1 MPEIDIQRQGPAG
14 GPSTA
19 RPHPRW
25 RAALVAVLL
34 VFAGLIGVAPPA
46 QAIYNG
52 TVLSPN
58 KYPWAVRIQ
67 LVYPNGVAATCSG
80 ALISSYAVVTA
91 AHCLHYNGGTP
102 RTVNVTFHHGSHP
115 GQFTVPVP
123 VLRGGLIVHPGF
135 NEPLLR
141 NDIGVL
147 HLAHRV
153 AEAPIPLATLS
164 APANTSV
171 VQAGY
176 GCLSD
181 PFLSRQSCPRGLP
194 NTLEAMST
202 RVVPSGSCPS
212 ITGRWSFCT
221 FSHTRSANHGDS
233 GGPVL
238 RIENG
243 VLKLVGIIS
252 AFEDSPTA
260 KYLDLSTSIPYES
273 SWLRST
279 HSGL

>member
-1 MPEIDIQRQGPAG
+1 MPETDIQHQVPAAALQTV
-14 GPSTA
+14 S
-19 RPHPRW
+19 PHPRW
-25 RAALVAVLL
+25 RAALAAVVL
-34 VFAGLIGVAPPA
+34 VLAGLFGIAPPA
-46 QAIYNG
+46 HAIYNG

-67 LVYPNGVAATCSG
+67 LVYSGGAVATCSG

-102 RTVNVTFHHGSHP
+102 QRADVTFHYGSHP

-123 VLRGGLIVHPGF
+123 VSPGMLIVHPGF

-141 NDIGVL
+141 NDIGIL
-147 HLAHRV
+147 HLAHPV
-153 AEAPIPLATLS
+153 AEAPIPLATVNP
-164 APANTSV
+164 PANTSV
-171 VQAGY
+171 VLAGY

-181 PFLSRQSCPRGLP
+181 PFLSHQSCPLGLP
-194 NTLEAMST
+194 ATLEAMST

-212 ITGRWSFCT
+212 ITGGWSFCT
-221 FSHTRSANHGDS
+221 FSHAKSANHGDS

-238 RIENG
+238 RTEKG

-252 AFEDSPTA
+252 AYQDPPAA

-273 SWLRST
+273 SWIRST
-279 HSGL
+279 HSGV